1 MAFNVYEF
9 RSQMQGDGARP
20 NLFEV
25 QLAFPTFINP
35 GNAGR
40 KFTFMCKTA
49 SLPGSTIGHVPV
61 FYFGRETKLAG
72 NRTFPEWTLTILN
85 DEDFAVRNA
94 FEKWMN
100 SMNHHVSNIRDLA
113 AGNSLGYSTQAFVT
127 QFGKTGDVLKT
138 YKFEG
143 LFPVDVS
150 QIDLDWGSNDT
161 IEEYS
166 VTLAYQYFTSTS
178 KNNTV
183 IV

>member
-1 MAFNVYEF
+1 MAFNVFEF

-25 QLAFPTFINP
+25 QLTFPTAVNP
-35 GNAGR
+35 GAAN
-40 KFTFMCKTA
+40 KKLTFMCKTA

-72 NRTFPEWTLTILN
+72 NRTFPEWTLSILN

-100 SMNHHVSNIRDLA
+100 GINRHVSNVRDLW
-113 AGNSLGYSTQAFVT
+113 AGNSLGYSTQGLVK
-127 QFGKTGDVLKT
+127 QYGKTGDILKQYT
-138 YKFEG
+138 FEG
-143 LFPVDVS
+143 IFPVDVS

-166 VTLAYQYFTSTS
+166 VTLAYQYFTSVA
-178 KNNTV
+178 KDNTV

>member
-1 MAFNVYEF
+1 MAFNVFEF

-20 NLFEV
+20 NLFDV
-25 QLAFPTFINP
+25 QLTFPTAVNP
-35 GNAGR
+35 GSANR
-40 KFTFMCKTA
+40 KLTFMCKTA

-72 NRTFPEWTLTILN
+72 NRTFPEWTLSILN

-100 SMNHHVSNIRDLA
+100 GINRHVSNVRDLW
-113 AGNSLGYSTQAFVT
+113 AGNSLGYSTQAYVK
-127 QFGKTGDVLKT
+127 QYSKTGDVLKQYT
-138 YKFEG
+138 FEG
-143 LFPVDVS
+143 IFPVDVS

-166 VTLAYQYFTSTS
+166 VTLAYQYFTSVA
-178 KNNTV
+178 KDNTV

>member
-25 QLAFPTFINP
+25 QLTFPTFINP
-35 GNAGR
+35 GNANR
-40 KFTFMCKTA
+40 KLTFMCKTA

-72 NRTFPEWTLTILN
+72 NRTFPEWTLSILN
-85 DEDFAVRNA
+85 DEDFSVRNA

-100 SMNHHVSNIRDLA
+100 GMNRHVSNVRDLW
-113 AGNSLGYSTQAFVT
+113 AGNSLGYSTQALVK
-127 QFGKTGDVLKT
+127 QYAKTGGVLKT
-138 YKFEG
+138 YVFEG
-143 LFPVDVS
+143 CFPIDIS
-150 QIDLDWGSNDT
+150 QIDLDWGSNDA

-166 VTLAYQYFTSTS
+166 VTLAYQYFTSTA
-178 KNNTV
+178 KDNTV

>member
-25 QLAFPTFINP
+25 QLTFPTAVNP
-35 GNAGR
+35 GAAN
-40 KFTFMCKTA
+40 KKLTFMCKTA

-72 NRTFPEWTLTILN
+72 NRTFPEWTLSILN

-100 SMNHHVSNIRDLA
+100 GINRHVSNVRDLW
-113 AGNSLGYSTQAFVT
+113 AGNSLGYSTQGLVK
-127 QFGKTGDVLKT
+127 QYGKTGDILKQYT
-138 YKFEG
+138 FEG
-143 LFPVDVS
+143 IFPVDVS

-166 VTLAYQYFTSTS
+166 VTLAYQYFTSVA
-178 KNNTV
+178 KDNTV

>member
-1 MAFNVYEF
+1 MAFNVFEF

-25 QLAFPTFINP
+25 QLTFPTFINP
-35 GNAGR
+35 GSASR
-40 KFTFMCKTA
+40 KVTFMAKTA

-72 NRTFPEWTLTILN
+72 NRTFPEWTLSILN

-100 SMNHHVSNIRDLA
+100 SINRHVSNVRDLA
-113 AGNSLGYSTQAFVT
+113 AGNSLGYATQALVK
-127 QFGKTGDVLKT
+127 QFAKTGGVLKQYT
-138 YKFEG
+138 FEG
-143 LFPVDVS
+143 IFPVDVS

-166 VTLAYQYFTSTS
+166 VTLAYQWFTSVA
-178 KNNTV
+178 KDNTV